1 MKVKAGDPP
10 PPRRTQAERT
20 AATRTLL
27 IDSARKLFASK
38 GFNAVSTEAI
48 VAAAGVT
55 RGALYHQF
63 DDKAAL
69 FAAVYEQVEQELV
82 ADVGQR
88 IVATN
93 PADQLQA
100 MRTGARLFLD
110 LVSAPDV
117 QQIVLIDAPAVL
129 GWEQWRSVGMK
140 YGLGIIEAM
149 LAQAIADE
157 VIPDQPLR
165 ATAHVL
171 LAALDEA
178 ALYIARA
185 VDDRQ
190 AREEMEL
197 VCDRVIAGI
206 AGQTLSAAG
215 LTPTRRPP

>member
-1 MKVKAGDPP
+1 MEVKTGKGTPQ
-10 PPRRTQAERT
+10 RRTQAERT

-27 IDSARKLFASK
+27 IDSARKLFAEK
-38 GFNAVSTEAI
+38 GFSAVSTEAI
-48 VAAAGVT
+48 AAAGGVT

-69 FAAVYEQVEQELV
+69 FAAVHEQVEHELV
-82 ADVGQR
+82 VDLGER
-88 IVATN
+88 IAVAS
-93 PADQLQA
+93 PGDQLQA
-100 MRTGARLFLD
+100 MRVGARLFLD

-129 GWEQWRSVGMK
+129 GWEQWRAVGIK
-140 YGLGIIEAM
+140 YGLGIIEAI
-149 LAQAIADE
+149 LTQAIADR

-165 ATAHVL
+165 PTAHVL

-185 VDDRQ
+185 ADTDR
-190 AREEMEL
+190 AREEMER

-206 AGQTLSAAG
+206 AGYSQT
-215 LTPTRRPP
+215 

>member
-171 LAALDEA
+171 LATLDEA

>member
-1 MKVKAGDPP
+1 MKVKTGGALTS
-10 PPRRTQAERT
+10 RRTQAERT
-20 AATRTLL
+20 AATRALL
-27 IDSARKLFASK
+27 IDSARKLFARN
-38 GFNAVSTEAI
+38 GFGAVSTEAI
-48 VAAAGVT
+48 VAGAGVT

-69 FAAVYEQVEQELV
+69 FEAVYEQVEQELV

-88 IVATN
+88 IVAAS
-93 PADQLQA
+93 PGDQLQA
-100 MRTGARLFLD
+100 MRVGARLFLD

-129 GWEQWRSVGMK
+129 GWEQWRAVGIK

-149 LAQAIADE
+149 LAQAIADG
-157 VIPDQPLR
+157 VIPDQPR
-165 ATAHVL
+165 RPTAHVL

-185 VDDRQ
+185 ADNRH
-190 AREEMEL
+190 AREEMEQ

-206 AGQTLSAAG
+206 AGRNVEALG
-215 LTPTRRPP
+215 LTPTRRRP